1 MEQKTLFQINIEELK
16 PRIKKIEFDDDD
28 ESEKQ
33 KIEKVYRIANK
44 TSVDWAVLFISC
56 YEQLSNIDYEEINER
71 LKELKEIYLQINYNL
86 EEHNRPIEYGK
97 HIYRNKLMNLV
108 HDNIDAVREVVNFT
122 FTKVLYG
129 DTLGQFEGK
138 FL

>member
-1 MEQKTLFQINIEELK
+1 MEQKTLFQINAQELK
-16 PRIKKIEFDDDD
+16 SKIKKIEFDDDD

-33 KIEKVYRIANK
+33 KIEKIYRIANK
-44 TSVDWAVLFISC
+44 TSVDWAVLFVSC
-56 YEQLSNIDYEEINER
+56 YEQLSNINYKEINER
-71 LKELKEIYLQINYNL
+71 LKELKGIYIKINYNL

-108 HDNIDAVREVVNFT
+108 HENIDVIKEVVNFT
-122 FTKVLYG
+122 FTRVLYE
-129 DTLGQFEGK
+129 DTQGQLEGK